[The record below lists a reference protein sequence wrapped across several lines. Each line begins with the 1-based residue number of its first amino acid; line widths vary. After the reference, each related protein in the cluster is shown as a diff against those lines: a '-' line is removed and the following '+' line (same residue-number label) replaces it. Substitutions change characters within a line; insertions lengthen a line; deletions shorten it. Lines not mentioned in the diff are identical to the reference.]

1 MEKIKRPSI
10 AHFLDVS
17 AAEEYS
23 DAVWERL
30 GYNVSS
36 AATEYNPQSETSQDI
51 VSDTASTD
59 LTGYQPTLPVEQQ
72 CTKGDPVFEFV
83 NDLRRKR
90 ATFGDS
96 YTWLLNV
103 DTWDTVNKSGNA
115 EVQRV
120 SVQIDN
126 YGGDG
131 GAAPTIGYTLNYVGD
146 AIQGTVTITSGEPT
160 FTAGTETTV
169 TV

>member
-10 AHFLDVS
+10 AHFLDTS
-17 AAEEYS
+17 ASAQYADAEWS
-23 DAVWERL
+23 RL
-30 GYNVSS
+30 GHNVSS

-59 LTGYQPTLPVEQQ
+59 LTGYQPTMPVEQQ
-72 CTKGDPVFEFV
+72 CTKGDAVFEFV
-83 NDLRRKR
+83 NDIRRRR
-90 ATFGDS
+90 ATLGDS

-103 DTWDTVNKSGNA
+103 DTWDTTNQSGNA

-131 GAAPTIGYTLNYVGD
+131 GASPTIGYTLNYVGD
-146 AIQGTVTITSGEPT
+146 AIPGSVTITDGTPT
-160 FTAGTETTV
+160 FTPKTAS
-169 TV
+169 

>member
-17 AAEEYS
+17 AATDYV
-23 DAVWERL
+23 DAEWKRL

-36 AATEYNPQSETSQDI
+36 AVTEYNPQTETSQDI

-83 NDLRRKR
+83 NDLRMKR
-90 ATFGDS
+90 ATLGDS
-96 YTWLLNV
+96 YTWLMNL
-103 DTWDTVNKSGNA
+103 DDWNKDSKMGNA

-131 GAAPTIGYTLNYVGD
+131 GAAPTIGYTLNYLSD
-146 AIQGTVTITSGEPT
+146 SILGTVTVTDGVPT
-160 FTAGTETTV
+160 FTAKGETIV